1 MTLPGNER
9 FIKKRWKICNS
20 NPGLTQTCKE
30 ACVAMVP
37 GTLYNIDGVLFDMN
51 KPAVT
56 VA

>member
-9 FIKKRWKICNS
+9 FIEKRWKICNS